1 MTAKNV
7 GYWST
12 IIAGGI
18 LLVAIVNMVFAAGER
33 IQRVEDS
40 AKASTEDIQEIK
52 LTLEAM
58 AIVVMEIRDRMP
70 GK

>member
-12 IIAGGI
+12 IIGGGI
-18 LLVAIVNMVFAAGER
+18 LLLAVVNMVFAAGER

-40 AKASTEDIQEIK
+40 AKSSTEDIQEIK
-52 LTLEAM
+52 QTLQDM
-58 AIVVMEIRDRMP
+58 AVVIKDIRDRMQ
-70 GK
+70 